1 MGIRCQHWVYTIQR
15 SNKRGQATISKKES
29 RHVTTPVLS
38 LQVKPKECYL
48 KKYCNPKKRE
58 GLELQDI
65 KKYGRQ
71 ILEVHKCAHA
81 SKNT

>member
-1 MGIRCQHWVYTIQR
+1 M
-15 SNKRGQATISKKES
+15 
-29 RHVTTPVLS
+29 LS
-38 LQVKPKECYL
+38 FQVKPKECYL

-71 ILEVHKCAHA
+71 ILEVDKRARWIQLDPVCELQKHTLTEMLSHL
-81 SKNT
+81 